1 MQLDPIGT
9 GSMSSI
15 SGVTP
20 TTSQSP
26 APTPFLDGTIGSIA
40 GTLGL
45 STQQLQSQLAS
56 GTSLANIAQQQGVS
70 RSSLV
75 SSIEQTVQQNRQSAG
90 LPPIDQ
96 TQLDRA
102 VNRAVDRQHHG
113 HRRSQAT
120 SSAQPVQQTPPAAQP
135 GVLGS
140 TLFDQLA

>member
-1 MQLDPIGT
+1 
-9 GSMSSI
+9 
-15 SGVTP
+15 
-20 TTSQSP
+20 
-26 APTPFLDGTIGSIA
+26 LDGTIGSIA

-45 STQQLQSQLAS
+45 STQQFQSQLAS

-75 SSIEQTVQQNRQSAG
+75 SSIEQAVQQNRQSAG

-120 SSAQPVQQTPPAAQP
+120 SSAQPVQQTPQTTQL

-140 TLFDQLA
+140 TFDQLA